1 MKVWKVWKV
10 SLVLEKASDRGAYP
24 WWGPRLARF
33 CEQEWQGK
41 RKFTPRAGGTEDKGQ
56 KKQGSLTSSRPLLEQ
71 SRFGSHST
79 GPFDIISL
87 LIQIRTLWTGDFKL
101 HFSDEKTKV
110 REINLGCLM
119 NSWPPPAVPDRTKE
133 KELLLGHRLT
143 TPPQP
148 GAGDSAAGLPSC
160 SALSAHSSPPLS
172 QTEFTGLW
180 LHPWRVPIGLW
191 LPVYR
196 GIRPC
201 SG

>member
-133 KELLLGHRLT
+133 KELLLATGLQR
-143 TPPQP
+143 
-148 GAGDSAAGLPSC
+148 LPSLEQVIQQRGFPAALPSQHIPHLH
-160 SALSAHSSPPLS
+160 SARRNLLGYDSILGES
-172 QTEFTGLW
+172 Q
-180 LHPWRVPIGLW
+180 
-191 LPVYR
+191 
-196 GIRPC
+196 
-201 SG
+201 